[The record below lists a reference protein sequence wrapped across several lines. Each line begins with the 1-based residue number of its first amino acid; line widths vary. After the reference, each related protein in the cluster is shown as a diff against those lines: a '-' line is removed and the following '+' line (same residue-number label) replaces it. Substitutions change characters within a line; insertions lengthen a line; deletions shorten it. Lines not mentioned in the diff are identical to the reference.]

1 MGYNIND
8 MALGV
13 DAIVRPLPW
22 IKGSILKLL
31 CIRNIAKTRQQ
42 FGFFKQEHVLPTPYF
57 IRIIGTER
65 FIPDL
70 VKNVFVET
78 YLVNALLVNLYW
90 AGIGQYF
97 MECLFG
103 GFVKSIKLWNAPA
116 NRTGLRRRNHK
127 A

>member
-13 DAIVRPLPW
+13 DAIVYPLSR
-22 IKGSILKLL
+22 IKTSILKLL
-31 CIRNIAKTRQQ
+31 CICNVAETRQQ
-42 FGFFKQEHVLPTPYF
+42 FGFFKQDHILPPAYF

-70 VKNVFVET
+70 VENVFVEA
-78 YLVNALLVNLYW
+78 YLVNALLVNLDW

-97 MECLFG
+97 MECLSG
-103 GFVKSIKLWNAPA
+103 GFVRFMKLWNESFY
-116 NRTGLRRRNHK
+116 
-127 A
+127 